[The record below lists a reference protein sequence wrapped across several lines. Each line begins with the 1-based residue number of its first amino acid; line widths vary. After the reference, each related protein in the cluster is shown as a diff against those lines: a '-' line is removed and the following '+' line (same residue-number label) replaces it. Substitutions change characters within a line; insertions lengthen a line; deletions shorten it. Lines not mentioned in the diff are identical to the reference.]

1 MIDNFIY
8 MYMYMR
14 GINYSTSIEE
24 AWMSYSRLSLGE
36 LVKLMTPGMDV
47 YTRFLI
53 KHLITYKN
61 TCNSNGTEPTLD
73 GYRAYVGDQIFTGQE
88 SITKS
93 IGGKKKRKRTMRKK
107 QYSRKRNSRSRQT
120 HRTRLH

>member
-1 MIDNFIY
+1 
-8 MYMYMR
+8 MYMR
-14 GINYSTSIEE
+14 DINYTTSVEE

-36 LVKLMTPGMDV
+36 LLKLMTPSMDV

-93 IGGKKKRKRTMRKK
+93 IGGKKKRNRTMRKK
-107 QYSRKRNSRSRQT
+107 KYSKKRSR
-120 HRTRLH
+120 RSRRGR